1 MEAAIGE
8 RKKERKKERMKKE
21 IRLGIFVSVLLRL
34 KTNKNKRST
43 PSARHHADRAG
54 GRATRGDKGRQARRP
69 AAMRKSSREPPG
81 SIVKM
86 AAADAPFSNSNSD

>member
-54 GRATRGDKGRQARRP
+54 GRAGDKGRQGETSA
-69 AAMRKSSREPPG
+69 PPG
-81 SIVKM
+81 G
-86 AAADAPFSNSNSD
+86 DAEKQPGATRFHCENGGR